1 MYRPLTPLRRC
12 VDVGLLATITGA
24 LAETKPQEHNF
35 STGVE
40 ILMHAKVYSF
50 AHRFFWSELT
60 LFALQRLTKVLIL
73 VDCKQSHLF
82 PYLGDAIHFVY
93 NNTSQRKTEVEPA
106 RKLLSQFVALNYTD
120 LMGEEL
126 QMLASEGGEF
136 MIDLSHKLARLLAT
150 GYDSN
155 QLLEKK
161 CYELETEVSELKL
174 YWHSKDDEIQ
184 RVRDEVD
191 ELKRRNE
198 LRRRIRELPKK
209 YKKKAAS

>member
-12 VDVGLLATITGA
+12 ADVGLPATIAGA
-24 LAETKPQEHNF
+24 LAETKPQKHNF

-50 AHRFFWSELT
+50 AHCFFWSELT
-60 LFALQRLTKVLIL
+60 LFALQRLTEVLIL

-82 PYLGDAIHFVY
+82 PYLADAIHFVY

-136 MIDLSHKLARLLAT
+136 MIDLSHRLARLLAT
-150 GYDSN
+150 GCDSN
-155 QLLEKK
+155 QLLERK
-161 CYELETEVSELKL
+161 CLELETEVRELKS
-174 YWHSKDDEIQ
+174 Y
-184 RVRDEVD
+184 
-191 ELKRRNE
+191 RR
-198 LRRRIRELPKK
+198 KK
-209 YKKKAAS
+209 NVGIL